1 MVHLT
6 KNMMKSAAI
15 YALLTLVSLFLGL
28 VSKPLAYFFFFL
40 ASVLF
45 SGTIVYE
52 IWKVSKP
59 LKDIKYPTWNEAP
72 NQKELVQL
80 TASIEKAISDKS
92 PSPHIVYRLRQILLK
107 KMSLRLGINLAE
119 AENLLKNPKKLSELG
134 YDRLAVLIT
143 EGSSLPRTSSER
155 IKTLNGI
162 LNQLEATD

>member
-6 KNMMKSAAI
+6 KNIMKSAAV

-28 VSKPLAYFFFFL
+28 MSEQLAYFLFFI

-45 SGTIVYE
+45 SGTIIYE
-52 IWKVSKP
+52 IWKMSKP
-59 LKDIKYPTWNEAP
+59 LKDIKYPTWNEAS
-72 NQKELVQL
+72 NRKELLQL

-92 PSPHIVYRLRQILLK
+92 PSPLVLYRLRQILLK
-107 KMSLRLGINLAE
+107 KTSLRLGVNLTE
-119 AENLLKNPKKLSELG
+119 AENLLKNPKKLRELG
-134 YDRLAVLIT
+134 YDRLESLVT
-143 EGSSLPRTSSER
+143 EGSSLPRASSER